1 MRSLTDFVLKEEY
14 KQLEELGD
22 NLAEIDSL
30 IDWGTF
36 RPIIGEL
43 YTNKTERGGRP
54 NIDEIVMLKM
64 LVLQQWNGL
73 SDPEIEK
80 QAMDRISFRK
90 FLGFPGKIPDRST
103 IWSFRERLAETGKD
117 EKIWKELQRQ
127 IDDLGL
133 KIKRG
138 MIQDATFIH
147 ADPGHANVDILRG
160 DEAKTRRSRDG
171 TWTKKGN
178 KSYFG
183 YKLHTIEDVDHQL
196 IRRIETTT
204 ASLHDDQV
212 DLSRKGEVVYRDRGY
227 FGTNPNGF
235 DATMQ
240 RSVRNH
246 PIGIKDRLRNKRI
259 SKKRSLGERPYAV
272 IKNVFKSGC
281 VMVTTVVRVRVKMVF
296 TAFSYNLYQLR
307 TLRKQGIV

>member
-1 MRSLTDFVLKEEY
+1 MDYQIQRLRNRLWTEYLLENFLVFQVGYRIVQRSGHSENDF
-14 KQLEELGD
+14 
-22 NLAEIDSL
+22 S
-30 IDWGTF
+30 
-36 RPIIGEL
+36 
-43 YTNKTERGGRP
+43 
-54 NIDEIVMLKM
+54 
-64 LVLQQWNGL
+64 
-73 SDPEIEK
+73 
-80 QAMDRISFRK
+80 
-90 FLGFPGKIPDRST
+90 
-103 IWSFRERLAETGKD
+103 ETGKD

-147 ADPGHANVDILRG
+147 ADPGHANVDIPRG

-296 TAFSYNLYQLR
+296 IAFSYNLYQLR
-307 TLRKQGIV
+307 TLRKQGIM